1 MMRKA
6 VIILSL
12 IIPLTSLYLLY
23 TGTISWFEVVL
34 GVIVSLLV
42 ATLFG
47 DVLVKNP
54 GKIYDPRRWLWLIVY
69 GLKYLTIIEAR
80 AHWQVI
86 KLIFNPE
93 KARPGIIWIPYYLNN
108 DYSITTV
115 ANSITNTP
123 GTIVVDIDEDEK
135 NMYVH
140 WIRIIDKGDQEAR
153 KHVSE
158 EFERYA
164 SKRFE

>member
-1 MMRKA
+1 MRKA

-12 IIPLTSLYLLY
+12 IIPLTCLYLLY
-23 TGTISWFEVVL
+23 TGSISWFEVVL
-34 GVIVSLLV
+34 GVIVSFFV
-42 ATLFG
+42 ALLFG

-54 GKIYDPRRWLWLIVY
+54 GKIYDPRRWFWLIVY
-69 GLKYLTIIEAR
+69 GLKYLTVIEAK

-86 KLIFNPE
+86 KLILNPA
-93 KARPGIIWIPYYLNN
+93 KARPGIVRIPYYVDN
-108 DYSITTV
+108 DYSITTI

-123 GTIVVDIDEDEK
+123 GTIVVDIDEVSK

-140 WIRIIDKGDQEAR
+140 WIEIIDKDDQGAR

-158 EFERYA
+158 EFEHYA
-164 SKRFE
+164 SKIFE